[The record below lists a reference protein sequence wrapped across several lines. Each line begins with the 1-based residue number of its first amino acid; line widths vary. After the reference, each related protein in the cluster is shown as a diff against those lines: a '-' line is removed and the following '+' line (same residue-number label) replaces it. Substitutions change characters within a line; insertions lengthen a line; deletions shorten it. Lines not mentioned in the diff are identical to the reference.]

1 MEMEVTGAAR
11 EAVTTT
17 IGRVLGRAADTAAG
31 QAFIETLINDSL
43 LNKNGGV
50 PQEIASK
57 SGKKMQRDE
66 LAMRVIMF
74 TYEFRR
80 HPQNP
85 TIYFWKRRGG
95 DVFMSFDKDD
105 VMIRDIVTKAYRTLY
120 KVSPSSE
127 VNATVANVMNNI
139 NRMAQ
144 LDSGIIKVSDG
155 LYWFSHDGSLKEQLP
170 MDAECYYALFNS
182 PSTPDMPAIILDKDD
197 SKNILE
203 SYRNTW
209 EDKLEPIDSTDTPF
223 AAAYKDLPR
232 DFDFIKVWADETTP
246 GHVDRYWDMFLGIVP
261 NFLYKKPP
269 AAYFLLGNARGGK
282 SSYVN
287 MLHFIFGRR
296 NTSAVRLNELSDP
309 HLNLRLTSTI
319 LNAPDEEMESK
330 LSPNDVANFKS
341 IAAHEKIELPVLYR
355 TNPQVIIPDFMMY
368 LPSNALPEFHGS
380 SAEACMRRAK
390 VIMFTADLS
399 RLDHKPKNFIKETF
413 TKEMICKLLGEVF
426 AFAKYFSTH
435 DFWYSRTMQVSNE
448 YVSEINN
455 SAQVYFAMWK
465 KFFCGYD
472 KWNSL
477 WEDYRNWCHA
487 RGCTIEGQKVLR
499 MRFNSYTSLGRQSA
513 KSPDGDWRKA
523 YIIPE
528 PNKPVMW
535 DDYEISKFYGTI
547 ERLHS
552 GTKDKDGRYTNSG
565 GYSAVDILEKE
576 LENKEMDS
584 LVGTVSKTQMKFFKD
599 NEKKVE
605 QLNKEAN

>member
-1 MEMEVTGAAR
+1 MDLEVLGA
-11 EAVTTT
+11 TTT
-17 IGRVLGRAADTAAG
+17 AINRTLGAMASTEEG
-31 QAFIETLINDSL
+31 CAFIRSLIDDSL
-43 LNKNGGV
+43 ITKDGVVPADLANK
-50 PQEIASK
+50 S
-57 SGKKMQRDE
+57 SRKMQRDE

-85 TIYFWKRRGG
+85 TIYFWKKRGS

-105 VMIRDIVTKAYRTLY
+105 VMIRDIVTSTYRSLY
-120 KVSPSSE
+120 KISPSSE
-127 VNATVANVMNNI
+127 INATVANIMNNI

-155 LYWFSHDGSLKEQLP
+155 LYWFSHEGALKEQLP
-170 MDAECYYALFNS
+170 MDAECYFALFNS
-182 PSTPDMPAIILDKDD
+182 PSTPDMPAIVLNKED
-197 SKNILE
+197 SQNILS
-203 SYRNTW
+203 SYDRAWN
-209 EDKLEPIDSTDTPF
+209 DKLEPLDTTDTPF
-223 AAAYKDLPR
+223 ASAYRNLPR
-232 DFDFIKVWADETTP
+232 DFDFIKIWADEATP

-399 RLDHKPKNFIKETF
+399 KLDHKPKNFIKETF
-413 TKEMICKLLGEVF
+413 TKETICKLLGEVF
-426 AFAKYFSTH
+426 AFARYFSSH
-435 DFWYSRTMQVSNE
+435 DFWYSDTMRVSNE

-455 SAQVYFAMWK
+455 SAQVYFSIWK
-465 KFFCGYD
+465 KYFCGYD
-472 KWNSL
+472 KWTSL
-477 WEDYRNWCHA
+477 WEDYKNWCYA

-513 KSPDGDWRKA
+513 KAPDGEWRKA
-523 YIIPE
+523 YVIPE
-528 PNKPVMW
+528 PNKPVMF

-547 ERLHS
+547 EKLHN
-552 GTKDKDGRYTNSG
+552 GIKDKDGRYTSSG
-565 GYSAVDILEKE
+565 GYSVIDILEKE
-576 LENKEMDS
+576 LENQQMDHIAS
-584 LVGTVSKTQMKFFKD
+584 TVSQAQIKFYNNNQKRVS
-599 NEKKVE
+599 E
-605 QLNKEAN
+605 LNGEGK